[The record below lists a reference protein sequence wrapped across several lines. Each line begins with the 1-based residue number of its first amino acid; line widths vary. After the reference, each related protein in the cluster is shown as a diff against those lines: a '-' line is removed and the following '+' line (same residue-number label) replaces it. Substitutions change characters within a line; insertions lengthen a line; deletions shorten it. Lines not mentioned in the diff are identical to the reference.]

1 MYQQFCGIDVS
12 KDSFDIT
19 VLSVNGEV
27 KLQEKLSMDKEGF
40 NTLLKHLSSY
50 DKEKLLVS
58 MEATG
63 IYHLPLLSFLLEN
76 SFKSVV
82 INPILIKSF
91 IGSTTLR
98 KTKNDKKDATSIA
111 LFSLK
116 SYQSLH
122 LASAD
127 AIGNIR
133 PLIRERESLSK
144 EVARLKTEIKANLVQ
159 LFPELLKNTNIFT
172 KSILNLLLQAPGRKA
187 IRNLKKQKIQKLLD
201 STSGNKVRISAEEI
215 LSLAKTSI
223 AISDKY
229 LEKVL
234 TSKIRRLTAIQ
245 DELSFLDEELQNSLE
260 DTDINDDIEI
270 LQSIPGIGTVTSKNF
285 IVEVPSIKK
294 FKSVKQLCA
303 FIGIDPSVR
312 QSGTSVNYRG
322 KISKR
327 GNANLRR
334 TIWRP
339 SEATTPHEGGQMAIG
354 AIRSCEK
361 FNAYFIKKREEGKKF
376 KQAVIA
382 VANKLLKTI
391 FILLKNKTKFDENL
405 AYGVSK

>member
-1 MYQQFCGIDVS
+1 MYKQFCGIDVS

-19 VLSVNGEV
+19 LLESSGEV
-27 KLQEKLSMDKEGF
+27 KLQEKLTMDREGF
-40 NTLLKHLSSY
+40 NALLKHLSSY
-50 DKEKLLVS
+50 SKEKFLVS

-122 LASAD
+122 LATPDTIES
-127 AIGNIR
+127 IR

-144 EVARLKTEIKANLVQ
+144 EIARLKTEIKANLVQ

-172 KSILNLLLQAPGRKA
+172 KSILNLLLQAPSRKA
-187 IRNLKKQKIQKLLD
+187 VRNLKKQKIQKLLD
-201 STSGNKVRISAEEI
+201 STSGNKVKITADEI
-215 LSLAKTSI
+215 LSLAKNSI

-234 TSKIRRLTAIQ
+234 TSKIRRLITIQ
-245 DELSFLDEELQNSLE
+245 DELSILDEELQNSLE
-260 DTDINDDIEI
+260 DTDINDDIEL

-285 IVEVPSIKK
+285 MIEVSSVDK

-334 TIWRP
+334 TIW
-339 SEATTPHEGGQMAIG
+339 QMAIG
-354 AIRSCEK
+354 TIRSCEK
-361 FNAYFIKKREEGKKF
+361 FNAYFTKKRKEGKKF

>member
-1 MYQQFCGIDVS
+1 MYEQFVGIDIS
-12 KDSFDIT
+12 KDSFDLT
-19 VLSVNGEV
+19 LLESSGEI
-27 KLQEKLSMDKEGF
+27 KLQDKLSMDRDGF
-40 NTLLKHLSSY
+40 NTFLEYLSSY
-50 DKEKLLVS
+50 SKDKLLVS

-76 SFKSVV
+76 SFKSAV

-116 SYQSLH
+116 SHQSLH
-122 LASAD
+122 LATFNTIES
-127 AIGNIR
+127 IR

-144 EVARLKTEIKANLVQ
+144 DVARLKTEIKANLVQ
-159 LFPELLKNTNIFT
+159 LFPELLNNSNIFT
-172 KSILNLLLQAPGRKA
+172 KSILNLLLQAPSRRA
-187 IRNLKKQKIQKLLD
+187 IRNLKKQKIQKILD
-201 STSGNKVRISAEEI
+201 STSGNKVRITAKEI
-215 LSLAKTSI
+215 LSLAKDSI

-234 TSKIRRLTAIQ
+234 TSKIRRLIAIQ
-245 DELSFLDEELQNSLE
+245 DELSILDEELQNSLE
-260 DTDINDDIEI
+260 DTDINNDIEL

-285 IVEVPSIKK
+285 MVEVSSVDK
-294 FKSVKQLCA
+294 FNSVKQLCA

-334 TIWRP
+334 TIW
-339 SEATTPHEGGQMAIG
+339 QMAIG
-354 AIRSCEK
+354 TIRTCAK
-361 FNAYFIKKREEGKKF
+361 FNDYFTKKREEGKKF

>member
-1 MYQQFCGIDVS
+1 MYEQFCRIDIS

-19 VLSVNGEV
+19 LLESSGEI
-27 KLQEKLSMDKEGF
+27 KLQEKLTMDREGF
-40 NTLLKHLSSY
+40 DTLLKYLSSY
-50 DKEKLLVS
+50 PKEKLLVS

-122 LASAD
+122 LATSD
-127 AIGNIR
+127 AIENIR

-144 EVARLKTEIKANLVQ
+144 EIARLKTEIKANLVQ

-172 KSILNLLLQAPGRKA
+172 KSILNLLLQAPSRKA

-201 STSGNKVRISAEEI
+201 STSGNKVKITADEI

-223 AISDKY
+223 AVSDKY

-234 TSKIRRLTAIQ
+234 TSKIRRLTTIQ

-260 DTDINDDIEI
+260 DTDINDDIEL

-285 IVEVPSIKK
+285 MVEVSSVDK

-334 TIWRP
+334 TIW
-339 SEATTPHEGGQMAIG
+339 QMAIG
-354 AIRSCEK
+354 TIRSCEK
-361 FNAYFIKKREEGKKF
+361 FNAYFTKKRKEGKKF

>member
-1 MYQQFCGIDVS
+1 MMYQQFCGIDVS

-19 VLSVNGEV
+19 LLNSNGEI
-27 KLQEKLSMDKEGF
+27 KLQDKLLMNRDGF
-40 NTLLKHLSSY
+40 NTLLKYLSSY
-50 DKEKLLVS
+50 SKENLLVA

-122 LASAD
+122 LATTD
-127 AIGNIR
+127 AIENIK
-133 PLIRERESLSK
+133 PLIRERETLSK
-144 EVARLKTEIKANLVQ
+144 EIARLKTEIKAILTQ
-159 LFPELLKNTNIFT
+159 LFPELSKNTNIFT
-172 KSILNLLLQAPGRKA
+172 RSILNLLLKAPSRKA
-187 IRNLKKQKIQKLLD
+187 IRNLKKQRIQKILD
-201 STSGNKVRISAEEI
+201 DTSGNKVRISADEI
-215 LSLAKTSI
+215 LSLAKNSI

-234 TSKIRRLTAIQ
+234 TSKIRRLIYIQ
-245 DELSFLDEELQNSLE
+245 DELSFLDTELQNSLE
-260 DTDINDDIEI
+260 DTDINNDIEI
-270 LQSIPGIGTVTSKNF
+270 LQSIPGIGSVTSKNF
-285 IVEVPSIKK
+285 MIEVSSVEK

-303 FIGIDPSVR
+303 FIGIDPSVK
-312 QSGTSVNYRG
+312 QSGTSINYRG

-334 TIWRP
+334 TIW
-339 SEATTPHEGGQMAIG
+339 QMAIG
-354 AIRSCEK
+354 VIRSCDK
-361 FNAYFIKKREEGKKF
+361 FNTYFSKKREEGKKF

-382 VANKLLKTI
+382 VANKLLRTI
-391 FILLKNKTKFDENL
+391 FVLLKNKTKFDENL
-405 AYGVSK
+405 ASGVSK

>member
-1 MYQQFCGIDVS
+1 MYKQFCGIDVS

-19 VLSVNGEV
+19 LLESSGEV
-27 KLQEKLSMDKEGF
+27 KLQEKLTMDREGF
-40 NTLLKHLSSY
+40 NALLKHLSSY
-50 DKEKLLVS
+50 SKEKLLVS

-91 IGSTTLR
+91 IDSTTLR

-122 LASAD
+122 LATPD
-127 AIGNIR
+127 AIESIR

-144 EVARLKTEIKANLVQ
+144 EIARLKTEIKANLVQ

-172 KSILNLLLQAPGRKA
+172 KSILNLLLQAPSRKA
-187 IRNLKKQKIQKLLD
+187 VRNLKKPKIQKLLD
-201 STSGNKVRISAEEI
+201 STSGNKVKITADEI
-215 LSLAKTSI
+215 LSLAKNSI

-234 TSKIRRLTAIQ
+234 TSKIRRLIAIQ

-260 DTDINDDIEI
+260 DTDINDDIEL

-285 IVEVPSIKK
+285 MVEVSSVDK

-334 TIWRP
+334 TIW
-339 SEATTPHEGGQMAIG
+339 QMAIG
-354 AIRSCEK
+354 TIRSCSK
-361 FNAYFIKKREEGKKF
+361 FNAYFTKKREEGKRF

>member
-1 MYQQFCGIDVS
+1 MFEQFLGIDIS

-19 VLSVNGEV
+19 LLESSGEIKLS
-27 KLQEKLSMDKEGF
+27 EKLTMDRDGF
-40 NTLLKHLSSY
+40 NTLLEYMSSY
-50 DKEKLLVS
+50 SKDKLLVS

-76 SFKSVV
+76 NFKSVV

-116 SYQSLH
+116 SHQSLH
-122 LASAD
+122 LASTD
-127 AIGNIR
+127 TIQSIR

-144 EVARLKTEIKANLVQ
+144 DVARLKTEIKANLVQ
-159 LFPELLKNTNIFT
+159 LFPELLNNSNIFT
-172 KSILNLLLQAPGRKA
+172 KSILNLLLQAPSRKA

-201 STSGNKVRISAEEI
+201 STSGNKVRITAEEI
-215 LSLAKTSI
+215 LFLAKNSI

-234 TSKIRRLTAIQ
+234 TSKIRRLLSIQ
-245 DELSFLDEELQNSLE
+245 NELSILDEELQNSLE
-260 DTDINDDIEI
+260 DTDINNDIEI
-270 LQSIPGIGTVTSKNF
+270 LQSIPGIGLITSKNF
-285 IVEVPSIKK
+285 MIEVFSVNK
-294 FKSVKQLCA
+294 FNSVQQLCA
-303 FIGIDPSVR
+303 FIGIDPSIK
-312 QSGTSVNYRG
+312 QSGTSVNYQG

-334 TIWRP
+334 TIW
-339 SEATTPHEGGQMAIG
+339 QMAIG
-354 AIRSCEK
+354 AIRTCEK
-361 FNAYFIKKREEGKKF
+361 FNDYYSKKRAEGKKF

-382 VANKLLKTI
+382 VANKLLRTI
-391 FILLKNKTKFDENL
+391 FVLLKNKTKFNENL

>member
-27 KLQEKLSMDKEGF
+27 KLQEKLSMDRKGF

-98 KTKNDKKDATSIA
+98 KTKNDKQDATSIA

-234 TSKIRRLTAIQ
+234 TSKIRRLIAIQ

-334 TIWRP
+334 TIW
-339 SEATTPHEGGQMAIG
+339 QMAIG

>member
-1 MYQQFCGIDVS
+1 MYKQFIGIDIS
-12 KDSFDIT
+12 KDSFDAT
-19 VLSVNGEV
+19 LLTSSGEI
-27 KLQEKLSMDKEGF
+27 KLQDKLTMDRDGF
-40 NTLLKHLSSY
+40 NTLLKHISSY
-50 DKEKLLVS
+50 SKEELLIA

-76 SFKSVV
+76 NFKCVV

-98 KTKNDKKDATSIA
+98 KTKNDKKDASLIA

-122 LASAD
+122 LATFND
-127 AIGNIR
+127 IENIR
-133 PLIRERESLSK
+133 PLIRERENLSK
-144 EVARLKTEIKANLVQ
+144 DIARLKTEIKAILVQ

-172 KSILNLLLQAPGRKA
+172 KSILNLLLKAPSRKA
-187 IRNLKKQKIQKLLD
+187 IRNLKEKKIQRILD
-201 STSGNKVRISAEEI
+201 NTSGNRVKITAKDI
-215 LSLAKTSI
+215 LTLAKNSI

-234 TSKIRRLTAIQ
+234 TSKIRRLITIQ
-245 DELSFLDEELQNSLE
+245 DELSILDTELENSLE
-260 DTDINDDIEI
+260 DTDINDDIEL
-270 LQSIPGIGTVTSKNF
+270 LQSIPGIGAVTSKNF
-285 IVEVPSIKK
+285 MVEISSVDK

-303 FIGIDPSVR
+303 FIGIDPSVK

-334 TIWRP
+334 TIW
-339 SEATTPHEGGQMAIG
+339 QMAIG
-354 AIRSCEK
+354 TIRSCEV
-361 FNAYFIKKREEGKKF
+361 FNTYFTKKREEGKKF

-382 VANKLLKTI
+382 TANKLLRTI
-391 FILLKNKTKFDENL
+391 FVLLKNKAKFDENL
-405 AYGVSK
+405 ASGISK

>member
-1 MYQQFCGIDVS
+1 MYEQFCGIDIS

-19 VLSVNGEV
+19 LLLSSGEI
-27 KLQEKLSMDKEGF
+27 KLQEKLTMDRKGF
-40 NTLLKHLSSY
+40 DTLLKYLSSY
-50 DKEKLLVS
+50 PKEKLLVS

-122 LASAD
+122 LATSD
-127 AIGNIR
+127 AIENIR

-144 EVARLKTEIKANLVQ
+144 EIARLKTEIKANLVQ

-172 KSILNLLLQAPGRKA
+172 KSILNLLLQAPSRKA

-201 STSGNKVRISAEEI
+201 STSGNKVKITADEI

-223 AISDKY
+223 AVSDKY

-234 TSKIRRLTAIQ
+234 TSKIRRLTTIQ

-260 DTDINDDIEI
+260 DTDINDDIEL

-285 IVEVPSIKK
+285 MVEVSSVDK

-334 TIWRP
+334 TIW
-339 SEATTPHEGGQMAIG
+339 QMAIG
-354 AIRSCEK
+354 TIRSCEK
-361 FNAYFIKKREEGKKF
+361 FNAYFTKKRKEGKKF

>member
-19 VLSVNGEV
+19 LLESSGEV
-27 KLQEKLSMDKEGF
+27 KLKEKLTMDRDGF
-40 NTLLKHLSSY
+40 NALLKHLSIYS
-50 DKEKLLVS
+50 KEKLLVA

-122 LASAD
+122 LATPD
-127 AIGNIR
+127 AIENIR
-133 PLIRERESLSK
+133 PLIRERELLSK
-144 EVARLKTEIKANLVQ
+144 EIAKLKTEIKAILTQ

-172 KSILNLLLQAPGRKA
+172 KSILNLLLKAPSRKA
-187 IRNLKKQKIQKLLD
+187 IRNLKKQKIQKILD
-201 STSGNKVRISAEEI
+201 NTSGNKVRISAEEI
-215 LSLAKTSI
+215 LSLAKNSI

-234 TSKIRRLTAIQ
+234 TSKIRRLISIQ

-270 LQSIPGIGTVTSKNF
+270 LQSIPGIGSVTSKNF
-285 IVEVPSIKK
+285 MVEVSSVEK

-312 QSGTSVNYRG
+312 QSGTSINYRG

-334 TIWRP
+334 TIW
-339 SEATTPHEGGQMAIG
+339 QMAIG
-354 AIRSCEK
+354 TIRSCDK
-361 FNAYFIKKREEGKKF
+361 FNTYFTKKREEGKKF

-391 FILLKNKTKFDENL
+391 FVLLKNKTKFDENL
-405 AYGVSK
+405 ALGVSK

>member
-19 VLSVNGEV
+19 LLESSGEV
-27 KLQEKLSMDKEGF
+27 KLQEKLTMDREGF
-40 NTLLKHLSSY
+40 NTLLEHLSSY
-50 DKEKLLVS
+50 PKEKLLVS

-76 SFKSVV
+76 SFHSVV
-82 INPILIKSF
+82 VNPILIKSF

-127 AIGNIR
+127 AIENIR

-144 EVARLKTEIKANLVQ
+144 EVAKLKTEIKANLVQ

-172 KSILNLLLQAPGRKA
+172 KSILNLLLQAPSRKA

-201 STSGNKVRISAEEI
+201 STSGNKVRISADEI
-215 LSLAKTSI
+215 LSLAKNSI

-234 TSKIRRLTAIQ
+234 TSKIRRLITVQ

-285 IVEVPSIKK
+285 MVEVSSIDK

-312 QSGTSVNYRG
+312 QSGTSINYKG

-334 TIWRP
+334 TIW
-339 SEATTPHEGGQMAIG
+339 QMAIG
-354 AIRSCEK
+354 TIRSCEK
-361 FNAYFIKKREEGKKF
+361 FNTYFNKKREEGKKF

-382 VANKLLKTI
+382 TANKLLKTI
-391 FILLKNKTKFDENL
+391 FILLKNKTKFNENL

>member
-1 MYQQFCGIDVS
+1 MMFEQFLGIDIS

-19 VLSVNGEV
+19 LLESSGEI
-27 KLQEKLSMDKEGF
+27 KLQEKLSMDRYGF
-40 NTLLKHLSSY
+40 NTLVEYLSSY
-50 DKEKLLVS
+50 SKDKLLVS

-116 SYQSLH
+116 SHQSLH
-122 LASAD
+122 LASTD
-127 AIGNIR
+127 TIQSIR

-159 LFPELLKNTNIFT
+159 LFPELLNNSNIFT
-172 KSILNLLLQAPGRKA
+172 KSILNLLLQAPSRRA

-201 STSGNKVRISAEEI
+201 STSGNKVRITAEEI
-215 LSLAKTSI
+215 LFLAKNSI
-223 AISDKY
+223 AISDRY

-234 TSKIRRLTAIQ
+234 TSKIRRLLSIQ
-245 DELSFLDEELQNSLE
+245 NELSFLDEELQNSLE
-260 DTDINDDIEI
+260 DTDINDDIEL
-270 LQSIPGIGTVTSKNF
+270 LQSIPGIGSITSKNF
-285 IVEVPSIKK
+285 MVEVSSVDK
-294 FKSVKQLCA
+294 FNSVKQLCA
-303 FIGIDPSVR
+303 FIGIDPSIK
-312 QSGTSVNYRG
+312 QSGTSVNFTG

-334 TIWRP
+334 TIW
-339 SEATTPHEGGQMAIG
+339 QMAIG
-354 AIRSCEK
+354 AIRTCQK
-361 FNAYFIKKREEGKKF
+361 FNDYYSKKRAEGKKF

-382 VANKLLKTI
+382 VANKLLRTI
-391 FILLKNKTKFDENL
+391 FVLLKNKTKFDENL

>member
-19 VLSVNGEV
+19 LLESSGEV
-27 KLQEKLSMDKEGF
+27 KLQEKLSMDIEGF
-40 NTLLKHLSSY
+40 NALLKHLSSY
-50 DKEKLLVS
+50 SKEELLVS

-63 IYHLPLLSFLLEN
+63 IYHLPLLSFLLEH

-122 LASAD
+122 LATTD
-127 AIGNIR
+127 AIENIR

-144 EVARLKTEIKANLVQ
+144 EVARLKTEIKANLTQ

-172 KSILNLLLQAPGRKA
+172 KSILNLLLQAPSRKA

-201 STSGNKVRISAEEI
+201 STSGNKVRISAGEI
-215 LSLAKTSI
+215 LFLAKNSI
-223 AISDKY
+223 AVSDKY

-234 TSKIRRLTAIQ
+234 TSKIRRLITVQ

-285 IVEVPSIKK
+285 MVEVSSVDK

-334 TIWRP
+334 TIW
-339 SEATTPHEGGQMAIG
+339 QMATG
-354 AIRSCEK
+354 VIRSCEK
-361 FNAYFIKKREEGKKF
+361 FKAYYDKKRSEGKKF

-391 FILLKNKTKFDENL
+391 FVLLKNKTKFDENL
-405 AYGVSK
+405 VCGVSK